1 MKMAAAVGFI
11 LFLCTLAFVKG
22 QRAQDPSPVD
32 AVKGVVSRVLG
43 PKYVDMFQYDV
54 IPADVATNHDV
65 FEVTELAGKPLLK
78 GNTGVSLASAF
89 NFYLKYYCSASISW
103 GRNGTGDQLFIPFP
117 LPLPKIPV
125 RVVSPVK
132 YRYYMNVCTVSYSMV
147 WWDWDRWQRELDW
160 MAMNGI
166 NLPLSFTGQEY
177 VWWQLYRKVGLT
189 DDQIFDY
196 FSGPAFLAWQRMGN
210 IKKWGGP
217 LSQSWYLA
225 QRDLQIKILA
235 RSRQLGMISVL
246 PGFAG
251 HVPDALV
258 AIYPDHKFIKTAPW
272 GDFNDT
278 FTGDYLLEPTDPLF
292 VKLGQIFYEELNA
305 TFGTDHF
312 YNADTYNEMT
322 PSSNDSSFLAATNKA
337 IYQAMVDVDPDAVFV
352 MQGWLFHNSKY
363 CRHTDAC
370 TNQSSPTYS
379 PKVLYRF
386 FMFMHAQTL
395 EGSIVHSVPYAW

>member
-1 MKMAAAVGFI
+1 MAAIMTFVI
-11 LFLCTLAFVKG
+11 LLWSTWAIVQG
-22 QRAQDPSPVD
+22 QRARDPSPVD

-43 PKYVDMFQYDV
+43 PKYVDMFRYDV
-54 IPADVATNHDV
+54 IPADFSTNHDV

-103 GRNGTGDQLFIPFP
+103 GRNGTGDQLSLPYP
-117 LPLPKIPV
+117 LPLPKTPV

-177 VWWQLYRKVGLT
+177 VWWQLYSKVGLT
-189 DDQIFDY
+189 DEQIFEY

-210 IKKWGGP
+210 IKKWAGP
-217 LSQSWYLA
+217 LSKSWCLS
-225 QRDLQIKILA
+225 QRDLQINILA
-235 RSRQLGMISVL
+235 RSRQLGMLSVL

-258 AIYPDHKFIKTAPW
+258 TLYPGHKFIQTTTW

-278 FTGDYLLEPTDPLF
+278 YTRDYLLEPTDPLF
-292 VKLGQIFYEELNA
+292 VKLGNMFYEELKA
-305 TFGTDHF
+305 TFSTDHF

-352 MQGWLFHNSKY
+352 MQGWLFHNSK
-363 CRHTDAC
+363 
-370 TNQSSPTYS
+370 
-379 PKVLYRF
+379 
-386 FMFMHAQTL
+386 
-395 EGSIVHSVPYAW
+395 